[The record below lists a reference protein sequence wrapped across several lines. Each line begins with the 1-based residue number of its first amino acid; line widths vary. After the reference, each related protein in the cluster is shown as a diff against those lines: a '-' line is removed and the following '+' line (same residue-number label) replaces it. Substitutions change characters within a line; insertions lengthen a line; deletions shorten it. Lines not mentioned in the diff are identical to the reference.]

1 MRQVK
6 LLGLALMAILS
17 LSIAAT
23 SAASALT
30 LEGLPAKLKFSF
42 ASTAGEKTQL
52 VTLGGKNIL
61 CESVSGSGEFLS
73 MRLGDV
79 EFKFIK
85 CKDDLLGTTC
95 TGLSDTAGNIT
106 VKGEFHLRHLL
117 SPNEAF
123 VTLVILVSGVH
134 FSCLGILF
142 TVNGCVASDDVLT
155 EKGGSNAVN
164 VLRSSYFANF
174 LQSGGDAV
182 VTSIDTDTSLTTME
196 ECVLLTK
203 QEGGTAETS
212 GQLGSG
218 TINGFK
224 NEKNET
230 VTALSDLS
238 GTQ

>member
-1 MRQVK
+1 MRQLK
-6 LLGLALMAILS
+6 LLGLTLMAILS
-17 LSIAAT
+17 LSVVAT

-52 VTLGGKNIL
+52 VTLSNKNIL

-73 MRLGDV
+73 ARLGDV

-85 CKDDLLGTTC
+85 CKDDVIGTTC
-95 TGLSDTAGNIT
+95 TGLSDTSGNIT

-117 SPNEAF
+117 SPSEAF
-123 VTLVILVSGVH
+123 VTLAILVSGVH

-155 EKGGSNAVN
+155 EKGGVNAVN

-182 VTSIDTDTSLTTME
+182 VKSIDTDNSLGME
-196 ECVLLTK
+196 ACTLLTK
-203 QEGGTAETS
+203 QENGTAETS

-224 NEKNET
+224 NEKGET
-230 VTALSDLS
+230 VTALIDLT